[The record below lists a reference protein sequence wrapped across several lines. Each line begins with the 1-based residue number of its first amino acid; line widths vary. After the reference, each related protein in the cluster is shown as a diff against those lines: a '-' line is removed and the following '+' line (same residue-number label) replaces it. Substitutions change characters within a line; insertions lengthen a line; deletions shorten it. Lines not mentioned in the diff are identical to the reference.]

1 MLKKDYKCKNVFR
14 KRVDYLDIVQ
24 KGFTKSSA
32 MKYEPEYFQKYDVV
46 CSVFEANLLKDVLH

>member
-24 KGFTKSSA
+24 KDLLSQVPWNMNLNTFKNMMSI
-32 MKYEPEYFQKYDVV
+32 VV
-46 CSVFEANLLKDVLH
+46 YSKPTC